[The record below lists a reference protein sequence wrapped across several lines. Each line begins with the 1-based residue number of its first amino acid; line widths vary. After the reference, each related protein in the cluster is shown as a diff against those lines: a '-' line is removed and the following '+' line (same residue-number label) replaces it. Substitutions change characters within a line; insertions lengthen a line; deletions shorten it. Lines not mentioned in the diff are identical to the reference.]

1 MALCA
6 KKRPPEEERRAR
18 ANDREYNERFQYAS
32 NCIKTS
38 KYNILTF
45 LPVNLFEQF
54 QEVANTYFLFLLI
67 LQLIPQISSLSWF
80 TTIVPLVLVLTITAV
95 KDATDDYFRHKS
107 DNQVNNRQSQVLIN
121 GILQQ
126 EQWMN
131 VCVGD
136 IIKLENNQFV
146 AADLLL
152 LSSSE
157 PHGLCYIETAELDGE
172 TNMKVRQA
180 IPVTSELG
188 DISKL
193 AKFDGEVICEPPNNK
208 LDKFSGTLYWKENKF
223 PLSNQNMLLRGCVL
237 RNTEWCF
244 GLVIFAGPDTKL
256 MQNSGRTKFKRTSID
271 RLMNTLVL
279 WIFGFLVCMGVI
291 LAIGNAIWEH
301 EVGTR
306 FQVYLPWDEAVDS
319 AFFSGF
325 LSFWSYIIILNT
337 VVPISLYVS
346 LTSCTLCS
354 VEVIRLGHSYF
365 INWDKKMF
373 CMKKRT
379 PAEARTTTLNEEL
392 GQVEYIFSDKT
403 GTLTQNI
410 MVFNKC
416 SINGRSYAPGNRGA
430 PWLFEVKPK
439 TLAPGHTGQVGPCQ
453 PCWSLDSPC
462 VAVQGPCDVFDVLGH
477 KAELG
482 ERPEPVN
489 FSFNPLADKKFLFWD
504 PTLLEAVK
512 MGDPH
517 THEFFRL
524 LSLCHT
530 VMSEEKNE
538 GELYYKAQSPD
549 EGALVTAARN
559 FGFVF
564 RSRTPKTITV
574 HEMGTAITYQLL
586 AILDFN
592 NIRKRMSVIVRNP
605 EGKIRLYCKGAD
617 TILLDRLHHSTQELL
632 NITTDHLN
640 EYAGE
645 GLRTLVL
652 AYKDLDEEYYEEWA
666 ERRLQ
671 ASLAQDSRE
680 DRLASVYEEVES
692 DMMVWAAERAKR
704 GQGGVMPGLSSQGPL
719 WYFQLLGATAIED
732 KLQQGVPETIAL
744 LTLANIKI
752 WVLTG
757 DKQETAVNIG
767 YSCKMLTDDMTEVFI
782 VTGHTVLEVREEL
795 RKAREKMMDSSRT
808 VGNGFT
814 YQEKLSSSKLTSVL
828 EAVAGEYALVI
839 NGHSLA
845 HALEADMELEF
856 LETACACKA
865 VICCRVTPLQ
875 KAQVVELVKKYK
887 KAVTLAIGDGANDVS
902 MIKTAHIGVGISGQE
917 GIQAVLASDYSFS
930 QFKFLQRL
938 LLVHGR
944 WSYLRMCKFLCYF
957 FYKNFAFTMVH
968 FWFGFFCGFSA
979 QVTVYDQYFITLYN
993 IVYTSLPVLA
1003 MGVFDQDVPEQRSME
1018 YPKLY
1023 EPGQLNLLFN
1033 KREFFICIAQGIYTS
1048 VLMFFIPYGVF
1059 AEATRDDGTQLA
1071 DYQSFAVTV
1080 ATSLVIVVSVQIGL
1094 DTGYWTAINH
1104 FFIWGSLAV
1113 YFAILFAMHSNGLFD
1128 MFPNQFRFV
1137 GNAQNT
1143 LAQPTVWLTIVLTT
1157 VVCIMPVVAFRFLRL
1172 NLKPD
1177 LSDTVRYTQ
1186 LVRKKQKAQHRC
1198 MRRVGRTGSRRSG
1211 YAFSHQEGFG
1221 ELIMSGKN
1229 MRLSSLALSGF
1240 TTRSSSS
1247 WIESLRRKKSDSASS
1262 PSGGADKPL
1271 K

>member
-1 MALCA
+1 MELCS
-6 KKRPPEEERRAR
+6 KKHPPEEERRVK
-18 ANDREYNERFQYAS
+18 ANAREYNEKFQYAS

-38 KYNILTF
+38 KYNVVTF
-45 LPVNLFEQF
+45 LPINLFEQF

-95 KDATDDYFRHKS
+95 KDATDDYVSKGKS
-107 DNQVNNRQSQVLIN
+107 LGEGRPGLGLV
-121 GILQQ
+121 

-131 VCVGD
+131 VRVGD

-157 PHGLCYIETAELDGE
+157 PHGLCYIET
-172 TNMKVRQA
+172 
-180 IPVTSELG
+180 
-188 DISKL
+188 
-193 AKFDGEVICEPPNNK
+193 VICEPPNNK
-208 LDKFSGTLYWKENKF
+208 LDKFSGTLYWKDSKHS
-223 PLSNQNMLLRGCVL
+223 LSNQNMLLRGCVL

-279 WIFGFLVCMGVI
+279 WIFGFLVCMGII
-291 LAIGNAIWEH
+291 LAIGNSIWEY
-301 EVGTR
+301 EVGAC
-306 FQVYLPWDEAVDS
+306 FQIYLPWDEAVDS

-346 LTSCTLCS
+346 

-365 INWDKKMF
+365 INWDKKMY
-373 CMKKRT
+373 CVKRCT

-410 MVFNKC
+410 MVFSKC
-416 SINGRSYAPGNRGA
+416 SVNGRSYGKPG
-430 PWLFEVKPK
+430 VPK
-439 TLAPGHTGQVGPCQ
+439 
-453 PCWSLDSPC
+453 LD
-462 VAVQGPCDVFDVLGH
+462 
-477 KAELG
+477 
-482 ERPEPVN
+482 
-489 FSFNPLADKKFLFWD
+489 FSFNPLADPKFTFWD
-504 PTLLEAVK
+504 AALLEAVK
-512 MGDPH
+512 IGDPH
-517 THEFFRL
+517 VHEFFRL

-530 VMSEEKNE
+530 VMSEEKSP
-538 GELYYKAQSPD
+538 GELFYKAQSPD
-549 EGALVTAARN
+549 EGALVTASRN

-564 RSRTPKTITV
+564 RGRTPKTIV
-574 HEMGTAITYQLL
+574 IQELGQPVTYQLL

-592 NIRKRMSVIVRNP
+592 NVRKRMSVIVRNH
-605 EGKIRLYCKGAD
+605 EGQIRLYCKGAD
-617 TILLDRLHHSTQELL
+617 TILLERLHPGHQELY
-632 NITTDHLN
+632 NVTTDHLN

-652 AYKDLDEEYYEEWA
+652 AYRDLEESYYAGWA
-666 ERRLQ
+666 ERLKR
-671 ASLAQDSRE
+671 ASSAGEGRE
-680 DRLASVYEEVES
+680 ERLARLYEEVEN
-692 DMMVWAAERAKR
+692 DMM
-704 GQGGVMPGLSSQGPL
+704 
-719 WYFQLLGATAIED
+719 LLGAT
-732 KLQQGVPETIAL
+732 TIAL

-757 DKQETAVNIG
+757 DKQGEAAIPNAGGTCPILQPDPGV
-767 YSCKMLTDDMTEVFI
+767 SSQLFI
-782 VTGHTVLEVREEL
+782 S
-795 RKAREKMMDSSRT
+795 A
-808 VGNGFT
+808 
-814 YQEKLSSSKLTSVL
+814 QPEKLSASKLTSVL

-979 QVTVYDQYFITLYN
+979 QTVYDQYFITLYN

-1003 MGVFDQDVPEQRSME
+1003 MGVFDQDVPEHRSLE

-1048 VLMFFIPYGVF
+1048 VFMFFIPYGVF
-1059 AEATRDDGTQLA
+1059 SDNSHLA

-1094 DTGYWTAINH
+1094 DTGFWTAINH

-1113 YFAILFAMHSNGLFD
+1113 YFAILFAMHSDGLFQL
-1128 MFPNQFRFV
+1128 FPNQFRFV

-1143 LAQPTVWLTIVLTT
+1143 LAQPAVWLTIALTT
-1157 VVCIMPVVAFRFLRL
+1157 VVCIMPVVAFRFLKL
-1172 NLKPD
+1172 DLKPE
-1177 LSDTVRYTQ
+1177 LSDTV
-1186 LVRKKQKAQHRC
+1186 
-1198 MRRVGRTGSRRSG
+1198 
-1211 YAFSHQEGFG
+1211 
-1221 ELIMSGKN
+1221 
-1229 MRLSSLALSGF
+1229 SLGPPLP
-1240 TTRSSSS
+1240 TP
-1247 WIESLRRKKSDSASS
+1247 SLRRRLPRRESRRRLGVKQLLCWKRFKKRPLTDSAS
-1262 PSGGADKPL
+1262 D
-1271 K
+1271 